1 MSTLDPGRLPAL
13 PPGPSW
19 RPLCVLPCPSLQ
31 SLVAALTVPASAG
44 QGAAH
49 AVRVGAL
56 SRPGRAQPLRG
67 LAAPGHLS
75 IQHGA
80 GPLSVVATSRG
91 FWAGS
96 ARGGHTGL
104 VSACHN
110 QTSGEDGTV
119 GSLPGPLQNQL
130 DGAGRVDGGGR
141 LPIPGAPALLPR
153 PSASSRVNVVHSPD
167 GAERPPLWPRDH
179 PGGRTAGLGPAAQS
193 SIRAASARPFWLRF
207 LTVPLLSC
215 IYA

>member
-13 PPGPSW
+13 LPGPSW
-19 RPLCVLPCPSLQ
+19 RPLCVLPCPSPQ

-130 DGAGRVDGGGR
+130 DGAGWMDEGGVAPHPRGSCT
-141 LPIPGAPALLPR
+141 APAPLRQQPGRCGALAGWCREAAPLAQG
-153 PSASSRVNVVHSPD
+153 PSRGQDGRSRTCCS
-167 GAERPPLWPRDH
+167 E
-179 PGGRTAGLGPAAQS
+179 
-193 SIRAASARPFWLRF
+193 
-207 LTVPLLSC
+207 
-215 IYA
+215 